1 MHFIFYFGL
10 VRIYKLYLYL
20 IRRLGWKPFKN
31 DLIKFLFNRKLV
43 HVVVAFIFALS
54 VSGSF
59 ISRAKAEGSPDNHDK
74 TILSDLVKSEFG
86 TLEEERLVE
95 EFFDEEAVI
104 SDVQQNYLDNLAS
117 MKSQP
122 MVQTDFKDD
131 YSEGD
136 GSLIN
141 GGIAINPNISDAEE
155 TAILRSEII
164 DYEVRAGET
173 VSTIADRF
181 SISVSTIL
189 WENNLNAYSLIR
201 PGDKLAILP
210 VSGITYE
217 VTRGETVGA
226 IAKKYQIDEKEII
239 KTNKL
244 SDAGKLI
251 AGQKLIIPGA
261 RRDSYAQKKI
271 KKYSSVDAIKDLIKS
286 PSAKPVAGNKM
297 NWPTAGYRITQYY
310 TWRHHAVDIANKI
323 GTPIYAADA
332 GTVEYAGWG
341 KGYGN
346 QIVIDHGGG
355 KKTRYAH
362 QSKFY
367 VKKGEEVDKGE
378 IIGAMGSTGWSTGPH
393 LHFEVM
399 INGVKY
405 NPLNY
410 IK

>member
-1 MHFIFYFGL
+1 MHVI
-10 VRIYKLYLYL
+10 
-20 IRRLGWKPFKN
+20 
-31 DLIKFLFNRKLV
+31 
-43 HVVVAFIFALS
+43 VAFVFVLS
-54 VSGSF
+54 VLGSF
-59 ISRAKAEGSPDNHDK
+59 TSKVKAEGSPENSGK

-86 TLEEERLVE
+86 TLEEEQLVE
-95 EFFDEEAVI
+95 EFFDEEAIV
-104 SDVQQNYLDNLAS
+104 SDVQQSYLDNLAS
-117 MKSQP
+117 VKSQP
-122 MVQTDFKDD
+122 MVQTDFQDD
-131 YSEGD
+131 YSGED
-136 GSLIN
+136 GSSV
-141 GGIAINPNISDAEE
+141 GGGTAVNPNITDLGEIAKLRNE
-155 TAILRSEII
+155 TV
-164 DYEVRAGET
+164 DYEVQAGET
-173 VSTIADRF
+173 VSTIAARF
-181 SISVSTIL
+181 NVSVSTIL

-217 VTRGETVGA
+217 VARGETIGA
-226 IAKKYQIDEKEII
+226 IANKYQVEEKEII
-239 KTNKL
+239 KINRIND
-244 SDAGKLI
+244 SGKLM

-261 RRDSYAQKKI
+261 RKDFYAQKEVKR
-271 KKYSSVDAIKDLIKS
+271 YSGIDAIKDIGESIEHLVKS

-297 NWPTAGYRITQYY
+297 NWPTVGYRITQYY
-310 TWRHHAVDIANKI
+310 TWKHHAVDIANKI

-332 GTVEYAGWG
+332 GVIEYAGWG

-367 VKKGEEVDKGE
+367 VKKGDFVDKGQA
-378 IIGAMGSTGWSTGPH
+378 IGAMGSTGWSTGPH

>member
-1 MHFIFYFGL
+1 MS
-10 VRIYKLYLYL
+10 
-20 IRRLGWKPFKN
+20 
-31 DLIKFLFNRKLV
+31 FLFNRKLV
-43 HVVVAFIFALS
+43 HIIVVFIFTLS
-54 VSGSF
+54 VLGSF
-59 ISRAKAEGSPDNHDK
+59 TSKVKAEGSPENLGK

-86 TLEEERLVE
+86 TLEEEQLVE
-95 EFFDEEAVI
+95 EFFDEEAIV
-104 SDVQQNYLDNLAS
+104 SDTQQSYLDNLAS

-122 MVQTDFKDD
+122 MVQLDFTDDNFG
-131 YSEGD
+131 ED
-136 GSLIN
+136 GFST
-141 GGIAINPNISDAEE
+141 GGGTAADPNIPGLGEIAKS
-155 TAILRSEII
+155 RSETV
-164 DYEVRAGET
+164 DYEVKAGET
-173 VSTIADRF
+173 VSTIAARF
-181 SISVSTIL
+181 NVSVSTIL

-217 VTRGETVGA
+217 VARGETIGA
-226 IAKKYQIDEKEII
+226 IANKYQVDEKEII
-239 KTNKL
+239 KINRMND
-244 SDAGKLI
+244 SGKLM

-261 RRDSYAQKKI
+261 RKDFYAAKQVKR
-271 KKYSSVDAIKDLIKS
+271 YSSVDAIKDLVKS

-310 TWRHHAVDIANKI
+310 TWKHHAVDIANKI
-323 GTPIYAADA
+323 GTPIYAADS
-332 GTVEYAGWG
+332 GVVEYAGWG

-346 QIVIDHGGG
+346 QIVVDHGGG

-362 QSKFY
+362 MTKFY
-367 VKKGEEVDKGE
+367 VKKGESVSKGQS
-378 IIGAMGSTGWSTGPH
+378 IGGMGSTGWSTGSH